1 MNAFLKFWYFLLVLI
16 GLKRPGRAKISIL
29 ETLEKYEMAVDTM
42 VYTLDLGPYDHDVVK
57 REVLIRV
64 EGSDQ
69 KHPPINLDPRENN
82 TVVVSGPQDAKATI
96 VVVDYDDGGN
106 KTVPVEHEQILADT
120 VGPRPGS
127 VISVVAVEEIP
138 GVDDPPAEDPPAEDP
153 PAEDPPAEDPPA
165 EEPPA
170 EDPPAEE
177 PPAEEP
183 PAEEPPVEEPPV
195 EEPPAEEP
203 PVEEPPVEEP
213 MVETQAEKPKPK
225 RKSRAKPKPKPE
237 SED

>member
-64 EGSDQ
+64 EGKSEDRVV
-69 KHPPINLDPRENN
+69 NLDPRENN

-106 KTVPVEHEQILADT
+106 KTVPVEHEQVLADT

-138 GVDDPPAEDPPAEDP
+138 GVDEPPAED
-153 PAEDPPAEDPPA
+153 
-165 EEPPA
+165 PPA

-183 PAEEPPVEEPPV
+183 PAEEPPVDEPPADEPPADEPPA

-203 PVEEPPVEEP
+203 PAEEPPAEEPPAEEPPAEEP